1 MNILPKRTK
10 PPFATAFIAILSLF
24 GTLAVS
30 FAQSNATLSGL
41 VSSTGP
47 LSPAFTS
54 DNEIYTATAP
64 PGSDTVTVTPTATEA
79 GATITVNG
87 IAVPSGTPSG
97 PISLNFGNNVIST
110 VVVSADTT
118 ATKTYT
124 LTVARNGPIRVVNTG
139 TFNLNSVSGNTFTV
153 FSGYP
158 VTDVD
163 KLVVT
168 ISGEHG
174 FPNGLGLITNVTF
187 AGQPLTPAIKLENG
201 QTAYR
206 EGVVGI
212 YYMDNPSQFGESG
225 DVVFTNNGN
234 WNSFAASAMSL
245 VGTAPGV
252 GNTSFSQTIIPSTSS
267 SVSVNTSTEFNIVI
281 AATVNGVG
289 NTATQPTAAPPQTS
303 VLSWRKTPANFW
315 CAGGS
320 GYQFI
325 QGLASATP
333 TFTYASTNAVS
344 NIAASF
350 GVAVPTLAWDLDGAI
365 PGAGGA
371 GAPSGNWDA
380 LSPNWNPSFE
390 GTGSGFPWINGRM
403 ATFAAGSD
411 ATGSYTVTLDST
423 RDITGLNFEEGEVT
437 ISGNSALRLS
447 GFSVLNAAAGISAT
461 VVPPLSQDATGRR
474 LTKAGPGRVAL
485 VGNSS
490 YTGDTTV
497 APGGGTLVLSGTNS
511 AATGGM
517 NLNGGVTRFESPASI
532 NGTARNVTVNAGG
545 AVEFGPAFG
554 AANIPGAMANRI
566 ATTSTGA
573 IAADNYPTTDFT
585 FSTPG
590 LTAASLGAVGVV
602 DYTGILTPNGTTYR
616 LGGGGGTLNMVNA
629 NAISGAGSSLVISG
643 NVSPQNANNFAGGTT
658 LNTGNLAI
666 GNNAGLGTG
675 PLTVN
680 GGSISSTGM
689 DDRSLPNNLV
699 LAATTSLGDP
709 ANFGK
714 LTFTGTTQLGTANR
728 VINLNSDA
736 EFAGAV
742 TGTGFGFTKNGAG
755 VLTLSGPNT
764 YTGTTTVNS
773 GFLILNGS
781 NNSTGATT
789 INNGGIWLGGEING
803 GLATGTL
810 TFGALL
816 ETVIQPTGG
825 DRTISNNVTL
835 TYNASAGGTGA
846 VSGGH
851 NLTING
857 NFTFAS
863 GGGGNRTLN
872 SSIDAG
878 KALTLAGQ
886 VRLTDNATARN
897 QTITGTGVTRITG
910 PVVNGGAGA
919 GSLTKNGT
927 GTVIL
932 SNTSTYTGTTTV
944 SGGTLAV
951 SGAGT
956 VNTTSSITVNGATAA
971 FMQNSSAPN
980 TRNFTLTRG
989 TLGGTGTLTG
999 LIIANA
1005 SVTIAPGDRTLESP
1019 ARGTL
1024 TVNNGVT
1031 LLPGAAVAMRLFS
1044 PASNDSDKLVQ
1055 NTTGTLTFDGTLDVT
1070 FATSFTPVAGSSYDL
1085 FDWIDSP
1092 TGTFAAINLPELP
1105 EGLAWQDFGG
1115 GVRFDYSTG
1124 QIRIV
1129 SNTTFASWLA
1139 ANAPATGFTTDSDN
1153 DGVPNGVE
1161 HVLGTNPNTPSAGLN
1176 QVTATPN
1183 SVTFRHQLN
1192 PALAS
1197 DVSYT
1202 YQWST
1207 DLTEWKTSGQ
1217 SNTGGVQTAI
1227 SASAPDANGIVTV
1240 TMTITAGSS
1249 TRLSGRLVATQ

>member
-1 MNILPKRTK
+1 MNIPNRNKW
-10 PPFATAFIAILSLF
+10 PFATAFLAILSLF
-24 GTLAVS
+24 ATGALS
-30 FAQSNATLSGL
+30 LAQSNATLSGL

-47 LSPAFTS
+47 LSPAFSS
-54 DNEIYTATAP
+54 DIEIYTATAP
-64 PGSDTVTVTPTATEA
+64 PGSDTVTVTPTAAEA

-87 IAVPSGTPSG
+87 IVVPSGTPSG
-97 PISLNFGNNVIST
+97 PISLNFGNNVIT
-110 VVVSADTT
+110 TAVVSADAT

-124 LTVARNGPIRVVNTG
+124 LTVARNGPITVTNTAVY
-139 TFNLNSVSGNTFTV
+139 NRNSVSGNTFTL
-153 FSGYP
+153 FSSYP
-158 VTDVD
+158 VTGVD

-174 FPNGLGLITNVTF
+174 FPNGLGLITNLTF

-206 EGVVGI
+206 EGVVAI
-212 YYMDNPSQFGESG
+212 YYMDNPGQYGESG
-225 DVVFTNNGN
+225 DVVFTNNGS

-245 VGTAPGV
+245 AGTAPGV
-252 GNTSFSQTIIPSTSS
+252 GSTNFSQTIIPSTSS
-267 SVSVNTSTEFNIVI
+267 SVSVTTSTEFNVVI

-289 NTATQPTAAPPQTS
+289 NTATQPTAAAPQTS

-325 QGLASATP
+325 QGLASATS

-344 NIAASF
+344 TIAASF
-350 GVAVPTLAWDLDGAI
+350 GVAVPALAWDLDGAA

-380 LSPNWNPSFE
+380 ISPNWNATFE
-390 GTGSGFPWINGRM
+390 GTGPAVPWVEGRL
-403 ATFAAGSD
+403 ATFAAGTD
-411 ATGSYTVTLDST
+411 AAGTYMVTLDGT

-437 ISGNSALRLS
+437 ISGGSALRLS
-447 GFSVLNAAAGISAT
+447 GFAVLNAAAGISAT
-461 VVPPLSQDATGRR
+461 VIPPLSQDATGRR
-474 LTKAGPGRVAL
+474 LTKSGPGKVTLA
-485 VGNSS
+485 GNSS

-497 APGGGTLVLSGTNS
+497 APGGGTLVLSGTNT

-517 NLNGGVTRFESPASI
+517 ILNGGVTRFESPASI
-532 NGTARNVTVNAGG
+532 NGTARNVTINAGG
-545 AVEFGPAFG
+545 AVEFGPSFG
-554 AANIPGAMANRI
+554 AANIPAALASRI
-566 ATTSTGA
+566 VTTSAGA
-573 IAADNYPTTDFT
+573 IAADSYAATAFDF
-585 FSTPG
+585 SAPG

-602 DYTGILTPNGTTYR
+602 DYTGTLTPHGTTYR
-616 LGGGGGTLNMVNA
+616 LGGGGGTLNMVNPDA
-629 NAISGAGSSLVISG
+629 VSGAGNSLVVSG
-643 NVSPQNANNFAGGTT
+643 NVSLLNANSFTGGTT
-658 LNTGNLAI
+658 LNAGNLAI
-666 GNNAGLGTG
+666 GNNASLGTG
-675 PLTVN
+675 SLTVN

-689 DDRSLPNNLV
+689 DNRSLSNNLA
-699 LAATTSLGDP
+699 LAATTTLGDTT
-709 ANFGK
+709 NFGR
-714 LTFTGTTQLGTANR
+714 LTFTGTTDLGAANR
-728 VINLNSDA
+728 VINLNSDV
-736 EFAGAV
+736 EFAGPV
-742 TGTGFGFTKNGAG
+742 TGTGFGFTRNGPG
-755 VLTLSGPNT
+755 FLTLSGANT
-764 YTGTTTVNS
+764 YTGATIVNS
-773 GFLILNGS
+773 GTLILTGS
-781 NNSTGATT
+781 NNSAGATT
-789 INNGGIWLGGEING
+789 INNGGIQLGGEING

-816 ETVIQPTGG
+816 ETVLEPVGG
-825 DRTISNNVTL
+825 DRTLSNNVVL
-835 TYNASAGGTGA
+835 TYNASAGGIGA
-846 VSGGH
+846 VYGAH

-872 SSIDAG
+872 SSLDPS

-910 PVVNGGAGA
+910 PVVNGGAGV
-919 GSLTKNGT
+919 GSLTKNGA

-932 SNTSTYTGTTTV
+932 SNTSTYTGATTV

-951 SGAGT
+951 SGNGT
-956 VNTTSSITVNGATAA
+956 VETTSGITVNGATAR
-971 FMQNSSAPN
+971 FMQNSTEPN

-989 TLGGTGTLTG
+989 TLGGTGTLTE
-999 LIIANA
+999 LIIAGA
-1005 SVTIAPGDRTLESP
+1005 DVTIAPGDRTLEIP

-1024 TVNNGVT
+1024 TVNNFVT
-1031 LLPGAAVAMRLFS
+1031 LLPGSTVAMRVFG

-1070 FATSFTPVAGSSYDL
+1070 FETPFTPVAGASYDL

-1115 GVRFDYSTG
+1115 GVRFDYTTG

-1129 SNTTFASWLA
+1129 SSNTYATWLA
-1139 ANAPATGFTTDSDN
+1139 ANAPATGFTTDTDN

-1161 HVLGTNPNTPSAGLN
+1161 HVLGTNPNTASAGLT
-1176 QVTATPN
+1176 QVAATAN
-1183 SVTFRHQLN
+1183 SITFQHQLN
-1192 PALAS
+1192 PARAN

-1207 DLTEWKTSGQ
+1207 DLTEWRTSGQ
-1217 SNTGGVQTAI
+1217 TNAGGVQTLI
-1227 SASAPDANGIVTV
+1227 SASAPDANGTVTV
-1240 TMTITAGSS
+1240 TMTITSGSS
-1249 TRLSGRLVATQ
+1249 TRLAGRLVAVQ